1 MTGWQESLYNI
12 SLMKKEKVRKVSR
25 LFPLKDQKIYDL
37 GCSAGV
43 VSCQLKKNGGDW
55 VHGDLDFETVK
66 KAAAILGN
74 GILQQSPAEI
84 PMKSETFSRV
94 LALDFLEHVTD
105 DDHII
110 REIHRIL
117 SENGQVAVSTPISG
131 GFFFINKLKKIAGL
145 KPELYGHVREGY
157 SLKDLRE
164 KLEKGGFQILY
175 AGTYA
180 KLFVEF
186 FEFLLNTMFIR
197 MKKGKKGD
205 RSGVIS
211 PQSSNDLKRN
221 RFLLYSYS
229 YLVYP
234 VIRLICLLDRLLW
247 FKTGYA
253 TLVIARKTKEGSP

>member
-1 MTGWQESLYNI
+1 MTDWQDSLYRI

-25 LFPLKDQKIYDL
+25 HFQFSGQKIYDL

-43 VSCQLKKNGGDW
+43 VSSQLRKQGGEW
-55 VHGDLDFETVK
+55 VHGDLDIDTVK

-74 GILQQSPAEI
+74 TTLQQSPAEI
-84 PMKSETFSRV
+84 PAKTGTFSRV

-105 DDHII
+105 DNRII
-110 REIHRIL
+110 GEIHRIL
-117 SENGQVAVSTPISG
+117 QPGGQVAVSTPISG
-131 GFFFINKLKKIAGL
+131 GFFLMNKLKKRVGL
-145 KPELYGHVREGY
+145 TPEVYGHVREGY
-157 SLKDLRE
+157 SLKDLQK
-164 KLEKGGFQILY
+164 KLQEGGFRILY

-186 FEFLLNTMFIR
+186 FEFLLNTIFIR
-197 MKKGKKGD
+197 MKKGEKGD
-205 RSGVIS
+205 RSGIIS
-211 PQSSNDLKRN
+211 PQSSKDLKGN

-234 VIRLICLLDRLLW
+234 VLRFICLLDHLLW

-253 TLVIARKTKEGSP
+253 TLVVAQKKEDTKP